1 MHNDE
6 EPERALNTR
15 LGFVFVRGFL
25 WWVMACFAVLLA
37 LLGYLSWHFSMDI
50 SVRADGHI
58 QPLAYHQV
66 KAAVDG
72 IVREVLVR
80 EGETVVV
87 GQRLAVLRDAHCRLD
102 LDRITKDL
110 AANRWRVEE
119 LEALVEEQRELGLLR
134 ELQARAQLRQSQLTL
149 QHVRAEQKVVATG
162 LLAGYGWRRKP
173 LHELWPVRQARA
185 GVDQRQ
191 AEWAA
196 ARAQT
201 ALVDGQLRELQSL
214 DMAYERLKQDKA
226 YLLRRLAQTVI
237 SAPADGVVLTRN
249 VAKRVG
255 DQIAAGEVL
264 LEMVGSGGWLAEVAV
279 AERDLP
285 KIEAGQS
292 ARIYVEAYPH
302 MEYQIFDG
310 VVRSLGVESTP
321 GGSYPV
327 RVALRDSVLKA
338 GGYRLAVGM
347 KTEARIVVERGR
359 IVELAWVRL
368 MRSLGKVHKEE
379 LYVAAGL

>member
-1 MHNDE
+1 M
-6 EPERALNTR
+6 
-15 LGFVFVRGFL
+15 
-25 WWVMACFAVLLA
+25 
-37 LLGYLSWHFSMDI
+37 
-50 SVRADGHI
+50 
-58 QPLAYHQV
+58 Q
-66 KAAVDG
+66 
-72 IVREVLVR
+72 
-80 EGETVVV
+80 
-87 GQRLAVLRDAHCRLD
+87 
-102 LDRITKDL
+102 DR
-110 AANRWRVEE
+110 
-119 LEALVEEQRELGLLR
+119 
-134 ELQARAQLRQSQLTL
+134 
-149 QHVRAEQKVVATG
+149 
-162 LLAGYGWRRKP
+162 
-173 LHELWPVRQARA
+173 
-185 GVDQRQ
+185 
-191 AEWAA
+191 
-196 ARAQT
+196 
-201 ALVDGQLRELQSL
+201 
-214 DMAYERLKQDKA
+214 A
-226 YLLRRLAQTVI
+226 YLLRRPAQTVI

-255 DQIAAGEVL
+255 DRIAAGEVL

-310 VVRSLGVESTP
+310 VVRSVGVESTP

-327 RVALRDSVLKA
+327 RVVLRDSVLTA

-347 KTEARIVVERGR
+347 KTEARIVVQRGR

>member
-119 LEALVEEQRELGLLR
+119 VEAL
-134 ELQARAQLRQSQLTL
+134 
-149 QHVRAEQKVVATG
+149 
-162 LLAGYGWRRKP
+162 
-173 LHELWPVRQARA
+173 
-185 GVDQRQ
+185 
-191 AEWAA
+191 
-196 ARAQT
+196 
-201 ALVDGQLRELQSL
+201 DGES
-214 DMAYERLKQDKA
+214 
-226 YLLRRLAQTVI
+226 
-237 SAPADGVVLTRN
+237 
-249 VAKRVG
+249 KR
-255 DQIAAGEVL
+255 
-264 LEMVGSGGWLAEVAV
+264 
-279 AERDLP
+279 
-285 KIEAGQS
+285 
-292 ARIYVEAYPH
+292 
-302 MEYQIFDG
+302 
-310 VVRSLGVESTP
+310 
-321 GGSYPV
+321 
-327 RVALRDSVLKA
+327 
-338 GGYRLAVGM
+338 
-347 KTEARIVVERGR
+347 
-359 IVELAWVRL
+359 
-368 MRSLGKVHKEE
+368 
-379 LYVAAGL
+379 